1 MPVLLQALLRQKIQE
16 IKRLEIAL
24 QNEQH
29 LRSEL
34 ELDFEDRGNIMK
46 DKGKHT
52 FIFCLCGFGDALFW
66 ICLKNGWH
74 TIVIIF
80 SQTKHVFGTQK
91 NRLNETILLST
102 HKMWFGSEILALL
115 I

>member
-1 MPVLLQALLRQKIQE
+1 MAISLQALLRQKIQE

-34 ELDFEDRGNIMK
+34 ELDLEDRGNTMK

-52 FIFCLCGFGDALFW
+52 FIFCLSGFGDSLFW
-66 ICLKNGWH
+66 ICLKNGGH
-74 TIVIIF
+74 KIVIIF
-80 SQTKHVFGTQK
+80 SQTKRMFSVLKRTVSMRPF
-91 NRLNETILLST
+91 
-102 HKMWFGSEILALL
+102 F
-115 I
+115 